1 MQTKPSVVY
10 LLKQV
15 VLGVIVG
22 VAIVAMLA
30 LFSSL
35 LEFFRQLSSLEFFG
49 VSFGL
54 YASLLLGFLVAF
66 VVAVELTTSGKPG
79 SGTHY
84 MLESL
89 HLKDGRMAL
98 RDTLFK
104 PVASILTIASGGSA
118 GLEGPSLVLGGGIG
132 YKLHNLL
139 GTEAKTAMLAGAAA
153 GLSAVFRAPLTG
165 ITFALEIPFKR
176 DIYAGVYLEAGIASV
191 TAYMLSNTLL
201 RGERIFTVTAA
212 APSGVSISVVGIA
225 LAIGIL
231 MAAVSVLYVYLYER
245 AEELLHIA
253 LTEPGLAI
261 FVPLMGATLVYSVG
275 VVAPEALGVG
285 YDFMSEIYS
294 GAVEATVPVL
304 VAIFVAKL
312 AATIA
317 TFAFGGS
324 GGLFIPAIFMGSTLG
339 YAVGLGLG
347 VDPRITAIL
356 GASALLAGSH
366 KVLLSPVI
374 FIAETV
380 GPGQIIP
387 ALIAASTSYFF
398 SGGHSLMSPQPM
410 IRIEEAE
417 VALERIVY
425 TLPPEMRKIAKRIKI
440 RSIMIPDPVRLTTT
454 MTVSEAVE
462 LYARNPFRM
471 LPVVDPDDRLVG
483 VTTLEHLL
491 AVEEEEGM
499 KRLNEIE
506 LEAPLTASPNDSVIE
521 VAERMIEEGIDHVYI
536 VNERGRLV
544 GVITGVDIVRMF
556 LKLLPLHEVA
566 RPRRRYPYLT

>member
-1 MQTKPSVVY
+1 MQAKPSVIY
-10 LLKQV
+10 LFKQV
-15 VLGVIVG
+15 LLGVIVG
-22 VAIVAMLA
+22 VAIVAMLV
-30 LFSSL
+30 LFSNLLGLFRRLSMVEAFGTPLGLYISL
-35 LEFFRQLSSLEFFG
+35 LI
-49 VSFGL
+49 
-54 YASLLLGFLVAF
+54 GFVLAF
-66 VVAVELTTSGKPG
+66 LVAVELTTTGKPG

-98 RDTLFK
+98 RDTIFK
-104 PVASILTIASGGSA
+104 PVASVLTIASGGSA

-191 TAYMLSNTLL
+191 TAYMLSNALL
-201 RGERIFTVTAA
+201 RGERIFTVTAP
-212 APSGVSISVVGIA
+212 APPRVTLSVVGVA
-225 LAIGIL
+225 LAIGVL
-231 MAAVSVLYVYLYER
+231 MSAVSMLYVYLYER
-245 AEELLHIA
+245 AEELLHVA
-253 LTEPGLAI
+253 LSEPGLAI
-261 FVPLMGATLVYSVG
+261 LVPLMGATLVYSVG
-275 VVAPEALGVG
+275 AVAPEALGVG
-285 YDFMSEIYS
+285 YEFMSEIYS
-294 GAVEATVPVL
+294 GVVEATIPVL

-339 YAVGLGLG
+339 YAVGLGLNM
-347 VDPRITAIL
+347 DPRITAIL

-380 GPGQIIP
+380 GPSQIIP

-398 SGGHSLMSPQPM
+398 SGGHSLMKPQPM
-410 IRIEEAE
+410 VRIEEAE
-417 VALERIVY
+417 VALERMVY
-425 TLPPEMRKIAKRIKI
+425 TLPSDMRRIAKRIKI
-440 RSIMIPDPVRLTTT
+440 RSIMIPDPVRLVSS

-471 LPVVDPDDRLVG
+471 LPVVDPDGRLIG
-483 VTTLEHLL
+483 VTTLEQLL
-491 AVEEEEGM
+491 AVEEEEGL
-499 KRLNEIE
+499 KKLGE
-506 LEAPLTASPNDSVIE
+506 LELDKPLTASPNDSVIE
-521 VAERMIEEGIDHVYI
+521 VAERMVEEGIDHVYI
-536 VNERGRLV
+536 VNERGRLI

-556 LKLLPLHEVA
+556 LKLLPLHEVT
-566 RPRRRYPYLT
+566 RPKRRHAYLT